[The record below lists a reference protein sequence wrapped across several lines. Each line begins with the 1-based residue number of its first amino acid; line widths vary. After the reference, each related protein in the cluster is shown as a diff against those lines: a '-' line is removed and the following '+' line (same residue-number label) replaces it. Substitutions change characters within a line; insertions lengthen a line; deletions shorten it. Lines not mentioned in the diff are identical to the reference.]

1 MAMVAMSATLTMAM
15 GLTSCGGV
23 SEPSTDG
30 APPGIRRLT
39 EAQYRNIIADVF
51 GPEISVAAR
60 FDAPERVDGLLQI
73 GTTKAAI
80 TPSAF
85 ERYDQLARSIAA
97 QVMNPANRRLLV
109 PCTPHSE
116 TEADAACARMFLTTV
131 GRYLYR
137 RPLTTK
143 EIESRVQVAEA
154 ATRIYGNFY
163 AGLGASLASMLE
175 APAFLYVADSTEPDP
190 RRAGHVRLTGYA
202 RASRLSFLLWN
213 TAPDEELLTAAE
225 RGELSGPRGVERQVT
240 RLLASPRF
248 ETGVRAFFS
257 DMLGFDA
264 FDTLAKDS
272 IIYPAFSRAVGEDA
286 KEQTLRT
293 LVALLVDEQADYRE
307 VFVTRKTFMTGSLGL
322 VYRVPAE
329 IPTGWVPFEF
339 PQSDER
345 AGILSQLSF
354 VALHSHPGLSSPT
367 QRGRAVRELLLCQ
380 KIPDPP
386 GNVNFDAFNDPRSP
400 HKTARQRLTAHS
412 TQASC
417 AGCHKLTD
425 PIGLALENF
434 DGAGQFRLTE
444 NGERI
449 DTHGDLNGKA
459 FTDAISLGRAMH
471 DDPAATA
478 CLVSRAYS
486 YAAQH
491 APTRGEREW
500 MVYLNREFARDGF
513 RLPALFKRIATSEA
527 LYSVTAPPPTAPPP
541 APSAVAASAGALP
554 SNKDES

>member
-1 MAMVAMSATLTMAM
+1 MKRGARLAVVAGVLSCSALL
-15 GLTSCGGV
+15 GCSRF

-51 GPEISVAAR
+51 GPQISVAAR

-73 GTTKAAI
+73 GTSKAAI

-85 ERYDQLARSIAA
+85 ERYDQLARSIAS
-97 QVMNPANRRLLV
+97 QVVSPANRRLLV
-109 PCTPHSE
+109 PCTPRSE
-116 TEADAACARMFLTTV
+116 TEADAACARLFLTTV
-131 GRYLYR
+131 GRDLYR
-137 RPLTTK
+137 RPLTDK
-143 EIESRVQVAEA
+143 ELESRVRVAA
-154 ATRIYGNFY
+154 AGTASYGDFY
-163 AGLGASLASMLE
+163 LGLGASLVSLLE
-175 APAFLYVADSTEPDP
+175 APSFLYVADSIEPDP
-190 RRAGHVRLTGYA
+190 QRAGHVRLTGYA

-213 TAPDEELLTAAE
+213 TAPDDELLAAAE
-225 RGELSGPRGVERQVT
+225 HGELVTQRGLDRQVT
-240 RLLASPRF
+240 RLVASPRF
-248 ETGVRAFFS
+248 EAGVRAFFA

-264 FDTLAKDS
+264 FDTLAKDT
-272 IIYPAFSRAVGEDA
+272 IIFPAFSRVVADDA

-293 LVALLVDEQADYRE
+293 LVTLLVDERADYRD
-307 VFVTRKTFMTGSLGL
+307 VFVTRRTFMSGSLGL

-329 IPTGWVPFEF
+329 VPTGWVPFEF
-339 PQSDER
+339 PQSAER

-386 GNVNFDAFNDPRSP
+386 GNINFDAFNDPRSP

-412 TQASC
+412 TQPSC

-449 DTHGDLNGKA
+449 DTHGDLNGKV
-459 FTDAISLGRAMH
+459 FGDAISLGKAMH

-478 CLVSRAYS
+478 CLVTRAYS

-491 APTRGEREW
+491 APTRGEHDW
-500 MVYLNREFARDGF
+500 MTYLNKEFASDGF
-513 RLPALFKRIATSEA
+513 RIPELFKRIATSEA
-527 LYSVTAPPPTAPPP
+527 LYSVTPP
-541 APSAVAASAGALP
+541 AAPAPVSASASALP
-554 SNKDES
+554 STQDHTS